1 MFCVNQMFKNQITLK
16 VNKRLKNEEDKI
28 KLSNI
33 KDDIFNYSKDVIETF
48 KKYGI
53 KLIYKM
59 EDVKTKN
66 NICYFNFRCQK
77 INEHIHKL
85 IKTENKTVTINKIKY
100 WKGLELI
107 CKEHFKNAN
116 ARLFTNYRYILN
128 SIDNNNFSV
137 IEPVENVKYSFNIKM
152 LKYFRLP
159 YANTC
164 DSVQGMTIEDEF
176 NIFDCNTPYVDRNF
190 IWTALSR
197 TDDLSKVNIF
207 VHDKAEVSRLT
218 YAKISQY
225 FRLKVDGYKAQDYKA
240 GREWKDEE
248 YINANW
254 IITEREKYNNCCPIC
269 KKYFIISLGLT
280 DTEAKSNITV
290 DRINNAKAHIKN
302 NCRLMCLRCNCSKK

>member
-1 MFCVNQMFKNQITLK
+1 MFKNQITLK

-85 IKTENKTVTINKIKY
+85 IKTENKTITINKIKY

-107 CKEHFKNAN
+107 CKEHFKNAK

-128 SIDNNNFSV
+128 SIDNNKFTV
-137 IEPVENVKYSFNIKM
+137 IEPVENIKMSFKISM

-176 NIFDCNTPYVDRNF
+176 TIFDCNTPYVDRNF

-225 FRLKVDGYKAQDYKA
+225 FRLKVDGYKSQDYKA